1 MTTLTQAVRRLILTQ
16 EHTTHLSRH
25 GGIPATLPAPVI
37 PQLAVHDGL
46 NWNDLRDPQIPVV
59 VQVVLQPD
67 MYPGDTLNLFWNDTV
82 VGSQPISA
90 DDIDVGQTVFKVM
103 PREIPTGGL
112 AHVHYHHIGL
122 LGADERSSFEVPPF
136 LVKITVPGNPD
147 PDPSTPYVNENLP
160 APTGIP
166 SMIDASNARDI
177 SVGIAR
183 YPNIAEHDVITLYW
197 SSVPVPHVVTAAEA
211 NTPGMALNITVTA
224 DVISRNPGLGL
235 TVTYDIRDTV
245 KNWSLFSLSAHTDV
259 EAPGSLH
266 APSVREADD
275 FDVLDVDALD
285 GADVSIW
292 VPVNGNLV
300 VGDQGVLTWTGQPVL
315 GPRVTFTLPFEILQ
329 AATRLTLYVPNAQ
342 AAALVGSTASVYYDV
357 NGRRSARATVSVVGQ
372 PATLAAP
379 RLTGVDG
386 PQYNPDAIVGATQ
399 EVIVPA
405 YAFMAVGQT
414 VKLVWDG
421 VTATGG
427 SIYEMFTRSIQA
439 PSQVGVP
446 ISFQVPK
453 NLATALAG
461 GSLNVSYK
469 IAADGQEYASPQ
481 LSLSVTGQVNT
492 LPAPETLP
500 VFANGQVDPDQL
512 GSTLQVVVKANGL
525 LQPGDQVTVHWHGRP
540 DASTNPV
547 SSFPSSGDLAVTI
560 AKDPFVLGNTHFGVD
575 VWYDVRRNG
584 AIFGSSRVLA
594 LSIGEAGQLPWP
606 QAYVSDATGSL
617 ANPWSPIKPGTV
629 REENTATVEISDV
642 RLQVQDSV
650 VVVWKRSDGTTTNI
664 PASVTI
670 SHARA
675 IVPRALLALS
685 LNQQV
690 ELGYVVSRGGA
701 VIGAGQALILPL
713 QALPATALSLLV
725 IQEATN
731 SGAGTDAMVSAMAA
745 ATVRIGVWPFI
756 DVTHKV
762 WLQISG
768 TYADGSPYFRDH
780 WPNGGSANQG
790 WIDQGSYT
798 TELPIADI
806 KRLKD
811 GTALTLTFKANLHG
825 ERDEA
830 KAITFATRSYTVKP
844 LVDTSTLVLSG
855 LAVRAQEN
863 WPRTGEDFIGN
874 WNLRTGK
881 NGTAPYTYASSNAA
895 VASVSVEGKVVG
907 LKNGTAVITVTDRVG
922 VSAQYSVVVNNVWTF
937 LVHMDPLDQP
947 GSVAWMLSH
956 GGTRVINQELE
967 VLYRYYQRPLP
978 GIGTVRAWIGHTPG
992 GCGSPLSTVVVYE
1005 NGYIGTCHSNGSQLA
1020 AVCIRA
1026 T

>member
-1 MTTLTQAVRRLILTQ
+1 MTTLTQALRRLILTQ

-67 MYPGDTLNLFWNDTV
+67 MYQGDTLNLFWNDTV
-82 VGSQPISA
+82 VGSQVISA
-90 DDIDVGQTVFKVM
+90 DDIDVGQTVFRVT
-103 PREIPTGGL
+103 PQDIPTQGL

-122 LGADERSSFEVPPF
+122 LGGDERSSFEVPPF

-166 SMIDASNARDI
+166 SLIDASNARDV

-183 YPNIAEHDVITLYW
+183 YLNIAEHDVITLYW
-197 SSVPVPHVVTAAEA
+197 SGVPVTHVVTAAEA
-211 NTPGMALNITVTA
+211 SNSGTPLSITVTA
-224 DVISRNPGLGL
+224 DIVARNPGLGL

-245 KNWSLFSLSAHTDV
+245 KNWSLFSLPAHTDV

-266 APSVREADD
+266 VPTVRDADD
-275 FDVLDVDALD
+275 FDVLDIDDLE
-285 GADVSIW
+285 GSDVAIW

-414 VKLVWDG
+414 VTLVWDG

-427 SIYEMFTRSIQA
+427 SIYETFTRSIQA

-547 SSFPSSGDLAVTI
+547 SSFPSSGDLSVTI

-594 LSIGEAGQLPWP
+594 LSIGEEGQLPWP
-606 QAYVSDATGSL
+606 QAYVIDATGTL

-650 VVVWKRSDGTTTNI
+650 VVVWKRSDGTTTQI
-664 PASVTI
+664 AASVTA

-675 IVPRALLALS
+675 LVPRAILALS
-685 LNQQV
+685 LNQQI
-690 ELGYVVSRGGA
+690 ELNYVVSRGADVVG
-701 VIGAGQALILPL
+701 IGEVLTLPVY
-713 QALPATALSLLV
+713 ALPASALSLLI

-731 SGAGTDAMVSAMAA
+731 GGAGADAMVSAMRA

-756 DVTHKV
+756 GVPQRV
-762 WLQISG
+762 WLRVDG
-768 TYADGSPYFRDH
+768 TYADGSAYVRQH
-780 WPNGGSANQG
+780 WSGGGAGVNPT
-790 WIDQGSYT
+790 WIAEGSYT
-798 TELPIADI
+798 TDLPVADL

-811 GTALTLTFKANLHG
+811 GSALTLTFKASLTSVD
-825 ERDEA
+825 DES
-830 KAITFATRSYTVKP
+830 KAVTFTTRTYIVKP
-844 LVDTSTLVLSG
+844 LIDTSTLVLNG

-874 WNLRTGK
+874 WGLRTGM

-922 VSAQYSVVVNNVWTF
+922 VSAEYSVVVSNVWTF
-937 LVHMDPLDQP
+937 LIHLAPLNQP
-947 GSVAWMLSH
+947 ASVDWMASQNA
-956 GGTRVINQELE
+956 VQIFNEDME
-967 VLYRYYQRPLP
+967 VMYGYYVRPLP
-978 GIGTVRAWIGHTPG
+978 SIGESILWVGGTG
-992 GCGSPLSTVVVYE
+992 GCSGANNTIVLRPNSFAGDCLDNASLFPVICKRS
-1005 NGYIGTCHSNGSQLA
+1005 S
-1020 AVCIRA
+1020 
-1026 T
+1026 